1 MTENNV
7 ATVSAPAQAAK
18 APKVKK
24 ASKKAAPAQREAN
37 DGLRKPQV
45 RILKALA
52 KHGPLSRNPL
62 ASKAK
67 VGPNQVVGLT
77 GSATPEARKSIEAY
91 HGYVSLIT
99 RGLVRDKVIDVDGV
113 KERLFEVTAA
123 GKKMAAK
130 IEA

>member
-7 ATVSAPAQAAK
+7 ATATSPVK

-24 ASKKAAPAQREAN
+24 TTKPVAVKQEAN

-62 ASKAK
+62 AAKAK

-77 GSATPEARKSIEAY
+77 GSATPEARKSIETY

-99 RGLVRDKVIDVDGV
+99 RGYVRDKVIDVDGV
-113 KERLFEVTAA
+113 KERLFEITAA
-123 GKKMAAK
+123 GKKSLSK
-130 IEA
+130 IEAA